1 MERLNQNELELVVSV
16 SQMLYD
22 SHSTA
27 RHIVWH
33 IDYTFQ
39 SVRLFSQMRSNL
51 HTFNIECDASVR
63 AFGFTIMY
71 TDGVR
76 RKKVEGN
83 GKEYT
88 ISDLVHQLGCDSVT
102 RIENS

>member
-1 MERLNQNELELVVSV
+1 
-16 SQMLYD
+16 
-22 SHSTA
+22 
-27 RHIVWH
+27 
-33 IDYTFQ
+33 
-39 SVRLFSQMRSNL
+39 MRSNL
-51 HTFNIECDASVR
+51 HTFSVECDASVR

-76 RKKVEGN
+76 RKTVEGN

-102 RIENS
+102 RIETHRNEYVRSAR